1 MNEQYRSRRQSPQR
15 IGPVATAARRVSAT
29 RQARQTRQTAP
40 VRSIIAAVMALLAAL
55 SLTACATAGANGT
68 NSPSAGAGQSQ
79 TQTATPPPGSAAA
92 AGANGRLGANLND
105 YIDNLLRNPYLSDYE
120 RPIIEQAK
128 RDGGISASTYEKVW
142 ADYKSCMA
150 DRGYKGIQLHKW
162 PNGIYDE
169 YTHAPGTPAQE
180 EKWRNDWR
188 DCFLRF
194 EHVESLYGAQQSN
207 PSLYADIYEAAVDCM
222 RREGVV
228 PMSFTVS
235 DYNKVQ
241 GKSGANATV
250 TTAAGEQVTVNMRDP
265 IVRGCKAAA
274 GMSSSFTDDPMEYLW

>member
-15 IGPVATAARRVSAT
+15 IGSVAIATA
-29 RQARQTRQTAP
+29 RQSAP

-68 NSPSAGAGQSQ
+68 NTANSPSGAGQSQ
-79 TQTATPPPGSAAA
+79 TQTSSATPPPGSAAA
-92 AGANGRLGANLND
+92 AEANGRLGANLND

-128 RDGGISASTYEKVW
+128 RDGGISTSTYEKVW

-265 IVRGCKAAA
+265 IVRGRKAAA